1 MVSNDKTPVLVA
13 DPVLD
18 AQSQVG
24 TVYTVAI
31 SFSLVSITAVCLRL
45 YTRVFVVKRSGSDDV
60 MIFVA
65 ELFALLTAIG
75 ASMGKC
81 SPSLGC
87 FGPS

>member
-1 MVSNDKTPVLVA
+1 MASNDKTLILGA
-13 DPVLD
+13 DPILD

-24 TVYTVAI
+24 TVYAVAI
-31 SFSLVSITAVCLRL
+31 SFSLISLTAVCLRL

-75 ASMGKC
+75 ASMGTC
-81 SPSLGC
+81 SPSLCC
-87 FGPS
+87 FSSS